1 MKRREDRET
10 KKRRV
15 EEGKKILEVGER
27 RAGRKLKRNEKGEN
41 ESAGNE
47 WVRGNERG
55 PGRA

>member
-1 MKRREDRET
+1 MKRREDRKT

-15 EEGKKILEVGER
+15 EGKKILEVGER

-47 WVRGNERG
+47 WVRENERG